1 MAIRIPSFPRPA
13 MGPVLP
19 RIALPVA
26 LILPLLVVVLVRTAT
41 LHVKQGPA
49 VDLRVDR
56 MVRRVSQ
63 VAADRGEI
71 LDREGRVLAA
81 TQVTYGIAF
90 DGKGSELWTSV
101 ERKTKVA
108 DPIAWFLGQAAR
120 TLELEASAERRMIS
134 GLAQALVGERRY
146 FVLTPAVAAEK
157 ANAFRALLEANGWQG
172 WFRFEPIERRVYP
185 LGEVGSTVL
194 GYLNDEP
201 VAACG
206 LELYFDALLR
216 GEAGRHVYRQYPL
229 IDDFVAAQGRSVDP
243 RGGKSLQL
251 TLDATISYLAQE
263 ELAAACQKC
272 DAKWGTAIVMDPHS
286 GELLALESW
295 PSFDPQRFREQ
306 SSDPRQPFCI
316 RAVQSHIVP
325 GSIFKPFI
333 LAGVLDHGL
342 SNLDEVVDCG
352 AKEGKLFG
360 RFRVHDHKALGIL
373 TVAQVLQKS
382 SNIGMAT
389 IGSRLGRERMY
400 ETLDRFE
407 LRQRTGLELG
417 GELGAKHPEWNE
429 RYSPFSLSFGHEIQ
443 VTPLRVAASFAAFAN
458 GGLVVTPRLVSRI
471 VDADGQVVPRPAPA
485 PRRAIKPELA
495 ETVRALLESVVEE
508 GTGKDLKKLLSCT
521 TLAGKS
527 GTTQHE
533 VRKNEY
539 IASFVGFAPAKE
551 PDLLCMVVVYGPK
564 GYPHSGS
571 YISGPPTARILD
583 RSIRHLTD
591 RSRATGAARF

>member
-1 MAIRIPSFPRPA
+1 MALRFSLWSRPA
-13 MGPVLP
+13 AGGVLP
-19 RIALPVA
+19 RVALPIAL
-26 LILPLLVVVLVRTAT
+26 LLPLLVIVLVRTAM
-41 LHVKQGPA
+41 LHVQQGPA
-49 VDLRVDR
+49 VELRVDR

-63 VAADRGEI
+63 VAADRGAI

-90 DGKGSELWTSV
+90 DGKGAELWTSV

-120 TLELEASAERRMIS
+120 TLELEPKAERRMIT
-134 GLAQALVGERRY
+134 GLAQALVGEKRY
-146 FVLTPAVAAEK
+146 FVLAPAVAAEK

-194 GYLNDEP
+194 GYLNDQP

-206 LELYFDALLR
+206 LELYFDPVLR
-216 GEAGRHVYRQYPL
+216 GETGRHVYRQYPL
-229 IDDFVAAQGRSVDP
+229 IDEFVAAPGRSVDP
-243 RGGKSLQL
+243 RGGKSLRL
-251 TLDATISYLAQE
+251 TLDATIAFLAQE

-272 DAKWGTAIVMDPHS
+272 DAQWGTAIVMDPRS

-295 PSFDPQRFREQ
+295 PSFDPQRFGEYAN
-306 SSDPRQPFCI
+306 DPRQPFCI
-316 RAVQSHIVP
+316 RPVQSIIVP

-342 SNLDEVVDCG
+342 SSLGEVVDCG
-352 AKEGKLFG
+352 GPAGKVFG
-360 RFRVHDHKALGIL
+360 RFRIHDHKALGIL
-373 TVAQVLQKS
+373 TVEQVLQKS

-389 IGSRLGRERMY
+389 IGSRLGQKKMY

-407 LRQRTGLELG
+407 LREKTGLELG
-417 GELGAKHPEWNE
+417 GELGARHPEWNE
-429 RYSPFSLSFGHEIQ
+429 RYSPYSLSFGHEIQ

-458 GGLVVTPRLVSRI
+458 GGLVVTPRLVSHI
-471 VDADGQVVPRPAPA
+471 IDADGQVVPRPAPA
-485 PRRAIKPELA
+485 PRRAISSELA
-495 ETVRALLESVVEE
+495 ETIRALLESVVEE
-508 GTGKDLKKLLSCT
+508 GTGKDLKKLLTCT

-533 VRKNEY
+533 TRKSEY
-539 IASFVGFAPAKE
+539 IASFVGFSPAKD

-591 RSRATGAARF
+591 RSRATGTARF

>member
-1 MAIRIPSFPRPA
+1 MAFRLPSFPRPA
-13 MGPVLP
+13 LGHVLP
-19 RIALPVA
+19 RVALPIAL
-26 LILPLLVVVLVRTAT
+26 LLPLLIVVLVRTAM

-49 VDLRVDR
+49 VELRVDR

-63 VAADRGEI
+63 VAADRGAI

-90 DGKGSELWTSV
+90 DGKGAELWTSV
-101 ERKTKVA
+101 EKKTKAA

-120 TLELEASAERRMIS
+120 TLELEASAERRMIT
-134 GLAQALVGERRY
+134 GLAQALVGDRRY
-146 FVLTPAVAAEK
+146 FVLAPAVPAEK

-185 LGEVGSTVL
+185 FGEVASTVL
-194 GYLNDEP
+194 GYLNDQP

-243 RGGKSLQL
+243 RGGKSLRL
-251 TLDATISYLAQE
+251 TLDSTISYLAQE

-272 DAKWGTAIVMDPHS
+272 DAQWGTAIVMDPRS

-295 PSFDPQRFREQ
+295 PSFDPQRFSEYAN
-306 SSDPRQPFCI
+306 DPRQPFCN
-316 RAVQSHIVP
+316 RAVQSVIVP

-333 LAGVLDHGL
+333 LAGVLDHRL
-342 SNLDEVVDCG
+342 SHLGEVIDCG
-352 AKEGKLFG
+352 GRQGKLFG
-360 RFRVHDHKALGIL
+360 RYRIHDHDALGII
-373 TVAQVLQKS
+373 TVQQVMQRS

-389 IGSRLGRERMY
+389 IGSRLGQERMY

-407 LRQRTGLELG
+407 LRQRTGVELG
-417 GELGAKHPEWNE
+417 GELGMKRPAWNDK
-429 RYSPFSLSFGHEIQ
+429 YSPYSLSFGHEIQ
-443 VTPLRVAASFAAFAN
+443 VTPLRIAASFAAFAN
-458 GGLVVTPRLVSRI
+458 GGFVVTPQLVAQI
-471 VDADGQVVPRPAPA
+471 IDADGQVVPRPAPA
-485 PRRAIKPELA
+485 PRRAIPAELA
-495 ETVRALLESVVEE
+495 ETVRALLEGVVEE
-508 GTGKDLKKLLSCT
+508 GTGKALKKLLTCT

-533 VRKNEY
+533 TRKQDY
-539 IASFVGFAPAKE
+539 IASFVGFAPAKD

-564 GYPHSGS
+564 GFPHSGS

-591 RSRATGAARF
+591 RSRATGTARF